1 MCTSEDLHF
10 TEKMT
15 FLPQW
20 MVQFYKCVLC
30 KTQAWIK
37 FQPSHRVCMWVE
49 YLPYLGIL
57 FWWLEN
63 ISQLSVSNNWFSHLS
78 CVYLLFKI
86 GWKFLPKRMQL
97 LKWNY
102 KCPCCTVECWFRSI
116 ALKKLFYSIVNEIA
130 DNTHPRWIRTPE
142 KLCDKMN
149 RPGQVKTSP
158 GILLKVILALFRNSL
173 SLSLFSNKRRYSHI
187 LLDLSIC
194 TIGYTR
200 SQLCLYKVVQ

>member
-1 MCTSEDLHF
+1 MDGAILQMCFMQDTSLDKVSTFTQSLHVG
-10 TEKMT
+10 
-15 FLPQW
+15 W
-20 MVQFYKCVLC
+20 VL
-30 KTQAWIK
+30 TLSW
-37 FQPSHRVCMWVE
+37 
-49 YLPYLGIL
+49 YT

-102 KCPCCTVECWFRSI
+102 KCPCCMVGFRSI

-158 GILLKVILALFRNSL
+158 GILLKVILAPCRYSLSL
-173 SLSLFSNKRRYSHI
+173 SLSLFSNKIRYSHI
-187 LLDLSIC
+187 LYS
-194 TIGYTR
+194 
-200 SQLCLYKVVQ
+200 